1 MQSLY
6 WQKNR
11 VNLRKMG
18 KTKKD
23 KNLLLKIED
32 ILISWII
39 VKRHQ
44 IFLYLIVF
52 ILLIISSSIPYVNLV
67 FSRTLIIFLLFF
79 LGLIIFNVSKRNLIF
94 IAIVFF
100 ILALPFVLTREYES
114 AEALGNLIYGVLL
127 VGVIKAALDINAE

>member
-1 MQSLY
+1 
-6 WQKNR
+6 
-11 VNLRKMG
+11 MG

-127 VGVIKAALDINAE
+127 IGIIKAVLDIDAE